1 MKTLLKIFTTVVLAA
16 TLLSSCS
23 DDPDNLY
30 GKKKPMR
37 ILDEYGNTVT
47 KAYVSTVSH
56 TFLDIVG
63 GVGYYH
69 TIEVEDES
77 LVDVVYS
84 NRGAVNSFLPKYS
97 ATDPA
102 GIAIKALKF
111 GSTTISITDEDINKT
126 ITIEVEVVNEYKA
139 LTIKESTVEELD
151 KGVKLAFLNEEENEY
166 RFVKQSSQ
174 EYISLEKGT
183 YHFGESADY
192 SLLPLILNNGNSESE
207 WIITDADNNKN
218 GNKHYYSHILE
229 GLNLP
234 NSITTR
240 FEPAIHY
247 PTEFLFTDSSNPER
261 YFKTGPANTTIKYT
275 FEN

>member
-1 MKTLLKIFTTVVLAA
+1 MKRLLKIFAIVVLTT

-23 DDPDNLY
+23 DDPDHLY

-37 ILDEYGNTVT
+37 ILDENGNVTT

-77 LVDVVYS
+77 LVDVLYS

-97 ATDPA
+97 ETDPA

-111 GSTTISITDEDINKT
+111 GSTTISITDEDIDKT
-126 ITIEVEVVNEYKA
+126 ITIDVEVVNEYKA
-139 LTIKESTVEELD
+139 VTIKESNVEGLE
-151 KGVKLAFLNEEENEY
+151 KGAKLAFLNEEENEY
-166 RFVKQSSQ
+166 RFIKKSGQGYV
-174 EYISLEKGT
+174 SLESGT
-183 YHFGESADY
+183 YHFGDSADY
-192 SLLPLILNNGNSESE
+192 SRLPLTLNNGNIESN

-218 GNKHYYSHILE
+218 GYRHYISNILE

-234 NSITTR
+234 YSITTR
-240 FEPAIHY
+240 FQPAIHF
-247 PTEFLFTDSSNPER
+247 PQEFLFTDSANPER

-275 FEN
+275 FE

>member
-1 MKTLLKIFTTVVLAA
+1 
-16 TLLSSCS
+16 
-23 DDPDNLY
+23 
-30 GKKKPMR
+30 MR
-37 ILDEYGNTVT
+37 ILDENGNVTT

-77 LVDVVYS
+77 LVEVFYS

-97 ATDPA
+97 ETDPA

-111 GSTTISITDEDINKT
+111 GSTTISITDEDIDKT
-126 ITIEVEVVNEYKA
+126 ITIDVEVVDEYKA
-139 LTIKESTVEELD
+139 VTIKESTVEGLE

-166 RFVKQSSQ
+166 RFVKKNGQ
-174 EYISLEKGT
+174 EYISLEQGT
-183 YHFGESADY
+183 YHFGDPADY
-192 SLLPLILNNGNSESE
+192 SRLPLTLDNGNTESR

-218 GNKHYYSHILE
+218 GYKHYFSHILE

-240 FEPAIHY
+240 FQPALHY
-247 PTEFLFTDSSNPER
+247 PSEFLFTDTSNPER

>member
-1 MKTLLKIFTTVVLAA
+1 MKRLLKIFAIVVLTT

-23 DDPDNLY
+23 DDPDHLY

-37 ILDEYGNTVT
+37 ILDENGNVTT

-77 LVDVVYS
+77 LVDVFYS

-97 ATDPA
+97 ETDPA

-111 GSTTISITDEDINKT
+111 GSTTISITDEDIDKT
-126 ITIEVEVVNEYKA
+126 ITIDVEVVNEYKA
-139 LTIKESTVEELD
+139 VTIKQSNVEGLE
-151 KGVKLAFLNEEENEY
+151 KGVELAFLNEEENEY
-166 RFVKQSSQ
+166 RFVKKNGQ
-174 EYISLEKGT
+174 EYISLEQGT
-183 YHFGESADY
+183 YHFGDPADY
-192 SLLPLILNNGNSESE
+192 SRLSLTLDNGNAESR

-218 GNKHYYSHILE
+218 GYKHYFSHILE

-234 NSITTR
+234 NGITTR
-240 FEPAIHY
+240 FQPAIHY
-247 PTEFLFTDSSNPER
+247 PQEFLFTDTSNPER
-261 YFKTGPANTTIKYT
+261 YFKTGPAKTTIKYT

>member
-1 MKTLLKIFTTVVLAA
+1 MKRLLKIFAIVVLTT

-23 DDPDNLY
+23 DDPDHLY

-37 ILDEYGNTVT
+37 ILDENGNVTT

-77 LVDVVYS
+77 LVDVFYS

-97 ATDPA
+97 ETDPA

-111 GSTTISITDEDINKT
+111 GSTTISITDEDIDKT
-126 ITIEVEVVNEYKA
+126 ITIDVEVVNEYKA
-139 LTIKESTVEELD
+139 VTIKESNVEGLE
-151 KGVKLAFLNEEENEY
+151 KGVELAFLNEEENEY
-166 RFVKQSSQ
+166 RFVKKNGQ
-174 EYISLEKGT
+174 EYISLEQGT
-183 YHFGESADY
+183 YHFGDPADY
-192 SLLPLILNNGNSESE
+192 SRLPLTLDNGNTESR

-218 GNKHYYSHILE
+218 GYKHYFSHILE

-234 NSITTR
+234 NGITTR
-240 FEPAIHY
+240 FQLAIHY
-247 PTEFLFTDSSNPER
+247 PQEFLFTDTSNPER
-261 YFKTGPANTTIKYT
+261 YFKTGPAKTTIKYT

>member
-1 MKTLLKIFTTVVLAA
+1 MKTLLKIFAAVVLAA

-37 ILDEYGNTVT
+37 ILDEDGNAVT
-47 KAYVSTVSH
+47 KAYVSTVGY

-126 ITIEVEVVNEYKA
+126 IVVEVEVVNEYKA
-139 LTIKESTVEELD
+139 LTIKESTVEGLD
-151 KGVKLAFLNEEENEY
+151 EGVKLAFLNEEENEY
-166 RFVKQSSQ
+166 LFVKQSGQ
-174 EYISLEKGT
+174 EYTSLEKGT

-192 SLLPLILNNGNSESE
+192 SILPLILNNGNSESE

-218 GNKHYYSHILE
+218 GYKHYYSHILE

-240 FEPAIHY
+240 FQPAVYY

-261 YFKTGPANTTIKYT
+261 YFKTGPANRTIKYT
-275 FEN
+275 FE

>member
-1 MKTLLKIFTTVVLAA
+1 MKKLLKILATVVLAT

-23 DDPDNLY
+23 DDPDHLY

-37 ILDEYGNTVT
+37 ILDENSNVT
-47 KAYVSTVSH
+47 TKVYASIVSGTIIR
-56 TFLDIVG
+56 IVG
-63 GVGYYH
+63 GVGIYH

-77 LVDVVYS
+77 LIDINYS
-84 NRGAVNSFLPKYS
+84 HRGAEGNVLYME
-97 ATDPA
+97 TTVPA
-102 GIAIKALKF
+102 LIIIKPTKF

-126 ITIEVEVVNEYKA
+126 IVVEVEVVNEYKA
-139 LTIKESTVEELD
+139 LTIKESTIEGLE

-166 RFVKQSSQ
+166 RFVKQSGQ

-183 YHFGESADY
+183 YHFGDSADY
-192 SLLPLILNNGNSESE
+192 TILPLTLNNGNTESK

-218 GNKHYYSHILE
+218 GYNHYFSHILE

-240 FEPAIHY
+240 FSPALHY
-247 PTEFLFTDSSNPER
+247 PSEFLFTDNSNPER
-261 YFKTGPANTTIKYT
+261 YFKTGPANKTIKYT
-275 FEN
+275 FG